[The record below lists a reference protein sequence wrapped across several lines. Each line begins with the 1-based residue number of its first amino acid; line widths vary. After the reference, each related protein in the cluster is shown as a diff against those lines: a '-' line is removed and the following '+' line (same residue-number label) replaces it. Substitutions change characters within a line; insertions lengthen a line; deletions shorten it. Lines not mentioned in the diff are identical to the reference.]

1 MIIRIYESDKLDLET
16 IGDLLY
22 NADNQTN
29 FRPDTKWIHTSGY
42 GVEKITAKK
51 ERTFLQFFIRW
62 IGRESVV
69 MWLTSNQ
76 VLFEVISYKL
86 LKEEQDAISDNFH
99 DEPLTPPN
107 QLN

>member
-1 MIIRIYESDKLDLET
+1 MIIRIYESGKLDLET

-29 FRPDTKWIHTSGY
+29 FRPDTKWIHTSSY
-42 GVEKITAKK
+42 GAEKITAKK
-51 ERTFLQFFIRW
+51 ERIFLQFFIRW
-62 IGRESVV
+62 IGRESVI

-86 LKEEQDAISDNFH
+86 LKEEQDAINDNFH